1 MRLRLGEM
9 FPDNDRAR
17 AWLEKRIWPEG
28 PHFPH
33 CGSVNVQCGI
43 GRKTMTHRCRDCSNR
58 PHCDQEITCKSA
70 WHLAHRLRAA
80 FGGGETPLFHG
91 PVGTD
96 EACFGGKTAI
106 AVRQAAGKRVRYADL
121 AG

>member
-9 FPDNDRAR
+9 FPDDDGVR
-17 AWLEKRIWPEG
+17 AWLEKQIWPEG
-28 PHFPH
+28 PHLPH

-58 PHCDQEITCKSA
+58 PHCDLETTCKSA

-80 FGGGETPLFHG
+80 FGGGETPMLHDLA
-91 PVGTD
+91 GTD
-96 EACFGGKTAI
+96 ETRFGGRMAI
-106 AVRQAAGKRVRYADL
+106 AARRTAGRRARYTEF
-121 AG
+121 GG